1 MPVFPLSEQTRLL
14 LVQQLENEIGGKDPL
29 PFLRQRVFKDYEN
42 VNTRILPSNSLTSWS
57 YYNALIRNFELSA
70 WSARPPLLVALL
82 KAFPPLPQYQN
93 AINVILNEGPF
104 QCHPQNHPYWVCRVA
119 TELPLVGR
127 QYTRGT
133 AMAFDISLASGG
145 NQGKR
150 VLRVH
155 GPSGSGKTH
164 TLNFFKYLENVQ
176 PLMLGVVEIDF
187 KDKEIATQAA
197 SDGTFIESFLAE
209 RMEAQVRRRRAELRA
224 APPSAGTFPNL
235 LDILNATTPA
245 HRFRPLTDLQ
255 QRVRWAKELANEFV
269 DDVIYALTPQPSWWV
284 VVFDNCELAPP
295 ESHEFIRRL
304 VERAAG
310 VTSDT
315 ASVSNADAS
324 QLRVVLLGES
334 GDLLPANLYKGHVH
348 EEDLNNQQLGVT
360 EVQLYFITFRECR
373 GIELDSA
380 RIVELTNETLARANE
395 IMQQP
400 PPSPP
405 PGTPPPQTPPPPP
418 AWPRALA
425 TAIIEKTLPLDIL
438 SAQKKG
444 GVI

>member
-1 MPVFPLSEQTRLL
+1 MPVFPLNNQTRQQ
-14 LVQQLENEIGGKDPL
+14 LVQQLETEIGSRDPL

-42 VNTRILPSNSLTSWS
+42 FNTKILPQPGLPSES
-57 YYNALIRNFELSA
+57 YYSALIRNFELSA

-82 KAFPPLPQYQN
+82 KAFPQLPHYQN
-93 AINVILNEGPF
+93 AINIILNEGPF

-127 QYTRGT
+127 EYTRGT
-133 AMAFDISLASGG
+133 AMAFDLSLTSGG

-150 VLRVH
+150 VLRVF
-155 GPSGSGKTH
+155 GPPGSGKTH

-187 KDKEIATQAA
+187 KDKEISTQAA
-197 SDGTFIESFLAE
+197 SDGTYIESFLAE
-209 RMEAQVRRRRAELRA
+209 QMEAQVRRRRAELQT
-224 APPSAGTFPNL
+224 APPPGGVFPDL

-245 HRFRPLTDLQ
+245 HRFRSLTDLQ

-269 DDVIYALTPQPSWWV
+269 DDVIYTLNPQPSWWV

-295 ESHEFIRRL
+295 ESHEFVRRL

-315 ASVSNADAS
+315 ASVSSADAG
-324 QLRVVLLGES
+324 QLRFVLLGES
-334 GDLLPANLYKGHVH
+334 RDLLPANFYKGHVY
-348 EEDLNNQQLGVT
+348 EEDLNNQKLDVA
-360 EVQLYFITFRECR
+360 EVQRYFITFRECR
-373 GIELDSA
+373 GIDLDSA
-380 RIVELTNETLARANE
+380 RIIELTNETLARANE

-400 PPSPP
+400 PLPP
-405 PGTPPPQTPPPPP
+405 QGTPPPQTPTPP
-418 AWPRALA
+418 AWSRALA
-425 TAIIEKTLPLDIL
+425 TAIIEKTLPLDAL

-444 GVI
+444 EA